1 MGEMDEILA
10 ALSPEVLMNLAYLV
24 GAFVIGATTIVGVF
38 FLSDYF
44 GRWFW

>member
-1 MGEMDEILA
+1 MGDMEEILA
-10 ALSPEVLMNLAYLV
+10 VLTPDVLTNLAYLV